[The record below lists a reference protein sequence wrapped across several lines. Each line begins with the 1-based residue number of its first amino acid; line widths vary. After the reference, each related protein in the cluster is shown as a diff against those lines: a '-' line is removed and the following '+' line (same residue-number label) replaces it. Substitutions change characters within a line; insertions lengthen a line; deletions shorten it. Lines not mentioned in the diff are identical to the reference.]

1 LSFSRAPVLLL
12 LLDFSFLSDVHRS
25 PSFVLLF
32 FYWLFFCSSIIHR
45 ELHQQSH
52 LTPIVA
58 HNIITHH
65 YNQSTGVLDARKKF
79 KHGSIIMS
87 EGGLYPWKRQQLRVP
102 KTANYKD
109 IQEPISLPKDK
120 AWCRDPQTREW
131 SVVDLEH
138 QTDGVNVAVAI
149 PVAEPMDQDKKV
161 HKDGGRSEADIDIY
175 EATIVKTDD
184 YSKEEHNPISH
195 AVLSTDTFQGICI
208 RYSITPTE
216 LRKFNKFSGSN
227 LALAPSTLI
236 IPHDHCGKKKQPQ
249 LLTPEQKKLQ
259 QVQTFLKAFRKKRDE
274 DTGMMVFETKE
285 AVAYLEISD
294 WNVDEA
300 IQDARNDYGWEK
312 GDSFSETNSLL

>member
-1 LSFSRAPVLLL
+1 
-12 LLDFSFLSDVHRS
+12 
-25 PSFVLLF
+25 
-32 FYWLFFCSSIIHR
+32 
-45 ELHQQSH
+45 
-52 LTPIVA
+52 
-58 HNIITHH
+58 
-65 YNQSTGVLDARKKF
+65 
-79 KHGSIIMS
+79 
-87 EGGLYPWKRQQLRVP
+87 
-102 KTANYKD
+102 
-109 IQEPISLPKDK
+109 
-120 AWCRDPQTREW
+120 
-131 SVVDLEH
+131 VVDLEH

-161 HKDGGRSEADIDIY
+161 HKDGGRSKADIDIY

-184 YSKEEHNPISH
+184 HSKEEHKSISH

-249 LLTPEQKKLQ
+249 ILTPEQKKLQ

-312 GDSFSETNSLL
+312 GDSYSETNSLL